1 MLPTMIGGRADRKAA
16 AEALDRVGLAERQ
29 AHLPGELSGGEQQ
42 RVAIARAIINDPSVI
57 FADEPTGNLDSK
69 TGETIVDLL
78 LALVRENQKTLLVVT
93 HDARLAERGDR
104 KVEIIDG
111 LLKQGT

>member
-1 MLPTMIGGRADRKAA
+1 MMIDRRASREAA
-16 AEALDRVGLAERQ
+16 ACALERVGLKDRQ
-29 AHLPGELSGGEQQ
+29 HHLPTEMSGGEQQ
-42 RVAIARAIINDPSVI
+42 RVAIARAIINDPTVI

-93 HDARLAERGDR
+93 HDARLADRGDR
-104 KVEIIDG
+104 KVEIEDG
-111 LLKQGT
+111 LLKCEA